1 MSLAEVGDIF
11 SSLKSY
17 ELRRFQEKRQVVQ
30 VLEIYPT
37 GETGQHDLT
46 QNFCVCEIKRE
57 SNFCHSFEYHFAPG
71 YKTAMSLSR
80 LAQLIHELVAK
91 IGPVV
96 PVLNPIMPPAQ
107 EKSLLN
113 LPLSWRPGQSF
124 RIDQLSKS
132 AEDMVATEKEE
143 KRKHARQQL
152 ADSYL
157 EDTGQVMPL
166 GEIERVMRDI
176 EKKRMDSCKEYE
188 FVEESVK
195 DEYLLVDQHIR
206 ELQYHDLR
214 YMKNQVDA
222 LYRLTNRPLI
232 YD

>member
-1 MSLAEVGDIF
+1 MISLNTFRTAN
-11 SSLKSY
+11 K
-17 ELRRFQEKRQVVQ
+17 
-30 VLEIYPT
+30 
-37 GETGQHDLT
+37 
-46 QNFCVCEIKRE
+46 NRE
-57 SNFCHSFEYHFAPG
+57 SNICYSSECQFASG

-96 PVLNPIMPPAQ
+96 PVLNPIMAPAQ
-107 EKSLLN
+107 EKPLLN

-124 RIDQLSKS
+124 RIDRLSKS

-143 KRKHARQQL
+143 KRKHARKQL
-152 ADSYL
+152 EDSYL
-157 EDTGQVMPL
+157 EDTGQVMPQ
-166 GEIERVMRDI
+166 GEVERVMREI

-188 FVEESVK
+188 FVEESVQ

-214 YMKNQVDA
+214 YMKNQVDT
-222 LYRLTNRPLI
+222 LYRLINRPLI
-232 YD
+232 CDLL